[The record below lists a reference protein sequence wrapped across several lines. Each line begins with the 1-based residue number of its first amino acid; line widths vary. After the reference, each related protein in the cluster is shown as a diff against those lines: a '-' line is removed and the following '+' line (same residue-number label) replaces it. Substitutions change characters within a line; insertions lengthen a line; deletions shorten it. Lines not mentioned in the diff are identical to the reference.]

1 LALDYNVT
9 SLSQGLVTSY
19 PPLFSSNNIVDHS
32 TSLSQ
37 DVVMNDY
44 DPFLTHEYDL
54 PTIQPK
60 LKVKKRSYDAT
71 RKFQDF
77 WVEKFPWT

>member
-1 LALDYNVT
+1 M
-9 SLSQGLVTSY
+9 
-19 PPLFSSNNIVDHS
+19 
-32 TSLSQ
+32 SLSQ